1 MADKSTQADRVIDNH
16 ILWSMGAGALPIP
29 IVDVAAVTA
38 IQLNML
44 KELCL
49 IYDVDYSEGF
59 GKNLISSIVGAGVA
73 KVGASAV
80 KTIPVV
86 GSLLGGVPMVVLSG
100 ASTYALGQVFKSQL
114 QVTTVLSKFDMSGA
128 KEMYKDAF
136 EKGKQYVKDLRDRVG
151 FGGKGEEPKADNDAN
166 DKKENTNGASTDNK
180 QASGDD
186 AVFEKLRI
194 LGDLRDKGILTED
207 EFQQKKQ
214 KILAQL

>member
-1 MADKSTQADRVIDNH
+1 MADKSTQADRIVDNH

-49 IYDVDYSEGF
+49 IYDVDYSESF
-59 GKNLISSIVGAGVA
+59 GKNLIKSLVGAGVA

-114 QVTTVLSKFDMSGA
+114 QVNNVLSKFDMDGA
-128 KEMYKDAF
+128 KKMYQDAF
-136 EKGKQYVKDLRDRVG
+136 EKGKDYVQDLRNRMG
-151 FGGKGEEPKADNDAN
+151 FGGKKKDNQKNKEEGKEAENKNGTQAN
-166 DKKENTNGASTDNK
+166 KEE
-180 QASGDD
+180 D

-194 LGDLRDKGILTED
+194 LGELRDKGILTEE
-207 EFQQKKQ
+207 EFQEKKQ
-214 KILAQL
+214 KILTQL

>member
-86 GSLLGGVPMVVLSG
+86 GALLGGVPMVVLSG

-114 QVTTVLSKFDMSGA
+114 QVTNVLSKFDMSGA

-151 FGGKGEEPKADNDAN
+151 FGEKPSTPEADGKEDSKNNSD
-166 DKKENTNGASTDNK
+166 NGADSK
-180 QASGDD
+180 QTTGDD

>member
-59 GKNLISSIVGAGVA
+59 GKNLITSIVGAGVA

-136 EKGKQYVKDLRDRVG
+136 EKGKQYVKDLRNKVG
-151 FGGKGEEPKADNDAN
+151 FGGSKDNSEGGE
-166 DKKENTNGASTDNK
+166 DKKDDKNTNTENTDNK
-180 QASGDD
+180 SAAGGED

-194 LGDLRDKGILTED
+194 LGDLRDKGILTEE
-207 EFQQKKQ
+207 EFQEKKK
-214 KILAQL
+214 KILTQI

>member
-1 MADKSTQADRVIDNH
+1 MADKSTQADRIVDNH

-49 IYDVDYSEGF
+49 IYDVDYSDSF
-59 GKNLISSIVGAGVA
+59 GKNLIKSLVGAGVA

-114 QVTTVLSKFDMSGA
+114 QVNNVLSKFDMDGA
-128 KEMYKDAF
+128 KKMYKDAF
-136 EKGKQYVKDLRDRVG
+136 EKGKDYVQDLRDRMG
-151 FGGKGEEPKADNDAN
+151 FGGKKKDDKDKDA
-166 DKKENTNGASTDNK
+166 ENKDATDNK
-180 QASGDD
+180 NEEQTNKEED

-194 LGDLRDKGILTED
+194 LGELRDKGILTEE
-207 EFQQKKQ
+207 EFQEKKK

>member
-1 MADKSTQADRVIDNH
+1 MADKSTQADRIVDNH

-49 IYDVDYSEGF
+49 IYDVDYSESF
-59 GKNLISSIVGAGVA
+59 GKNLIKSLVGAGVA

-114 QVTTVLSKFDMSGA
+114 QVNNVLSKFDMDGA
-128 KEMYKDAF
+128 KKMYQDAF
-136 EKGKQYVKDLRDRVG
+136 EKGKDYVQDLRNRMG
-151 FGGKGEEPKADNDAN
+151 FGGKKKDNQENKEEGKEAENKNGTQAN
-166 DKKENTNGASTDNK
+166 KEE
-180 QASGDD
+180 D

-194 LGDLRDKGILTED
+194 LGELRDKGILTEE
-207 EFQQKKQ
+207 EFQEKKQ
-214 KILAQL
+214 KILTQL